1 MKFRKSNLENL
12 EVLVKPEEK
21 ANDDDIKISRN
32 MTREEGGDV
41 GGYEGGR
48 RGCEVS
54 ARRNKQQQGEQ
65 APSPTPSSSFEFKK
79 CSKVNPK
86 MR

>member
-1 MKFRKSNLENL
+1 M
-12 EVLVKPEEK
+12 LVKPEEK

-65 APSPTPSSSFEFKK
+65 APSPTPSSSKVLISKK
-79 CSKVNPK
+79 WGKSPEKNK
-86 MR
+86 TKKS